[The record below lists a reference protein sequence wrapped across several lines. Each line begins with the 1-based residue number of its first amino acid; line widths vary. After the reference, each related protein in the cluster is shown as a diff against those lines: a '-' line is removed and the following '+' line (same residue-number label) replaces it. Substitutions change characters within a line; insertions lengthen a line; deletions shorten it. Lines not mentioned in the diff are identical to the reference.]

1 MATRRMVDI
10 NLINSDDFI
19 LLESAAQSLYLQ
31 FIANADDDGFVG
43 NPKAIMR
50 MSEKTKADLTEL
62 VKNGFVIP
70 FEKCVVITH
79 WNMHNKIRKDRYNP
93 TRFKDE
99 YNALDLDESGV
110 YHVKENADDTDGG
123 PDAASMPHRDEKP
136 CEDNAPHSGGQSA
149 TGEQTTR
156 GIDAASTPHR
166 LGKVRLGKVSI
177 YSADAESC
185 DDGDGKNTDT
195 GTGTGGGQNKRFDYA
210 KYADAWNAAAEKNG
224 MTKVTAP
231 KHWNDARKKALKSL
245 CAKQGDDMV
254 IAVIKKAGESTFL
267 GNSGRKWKATFDW
280 FVKPGNFLKVSE
292 GNYTDTFEKKG
303 KSRNAPP
310 PDDWFTN
317 QTDEMAAES
326 LQEMIAAGQRGA
338 GG

>member
-1 MATRRMVDI
+1 MATRRMIDI

-19 LLESAAQSLYLQ
+19 SLESAAQSLYLQ

-110 YHVKENADDTDGG
+110 YHVKENADDTDGE
-123 PDAASMPHRDEKP
+123 PDAASTPHRDENP

-166 LGKVRLGKVSI
+166 LGKVRLGKDSI
-177 YSADAESC
+177 YASANADANGA
-185 DDGDGKNTDT
+185 DDGA
-195 GTGTGGGQNKRFDYA
+195 GGGKRTAFDYS
-210 KYADAWNAAAEKNG
+210 KYADAWNAAADKNG
-224 MTKVTAP
+224 MTKVTDP
-231 KHWNDARKKALKSL
+231 KHWNGARKDALKRL
-245 CAKQGDDMV
+245 CDKQGADMV
-254 IAVIKKAGESTFL
+254 LAVIKKAGESAFL
-267 GNSGRKWKATFDW
+267 GNSGRKWRASFDW
-280 FVKPGNFLKVSE
+280 FLKPGNFLKVRE
-292 GNYTDTFEKKG
+292 GNYTDAFDGKG
-303 KSRNAPP
+303 KRTIPVDQSMFDEWDAME
-310 PDDWFTN
+310 T
-317 QTDEMAAES
+317 QTM
-326 LQEMIAAGQRGA
+326 QEMIAKAEAQT
-338 GG
+338 